1 MKLRSINVIFTGRYL
16 YLWYIVFTLVVLSML
31 INLWIL
37 SSVEE
42 FRLTTYD
49 TSGAAVKTEIVTSD
63 MLDGLTDPR
72 DMNYTLEKGIEPY
85 KSCYLKIFRYELC
98 LNLVKGEN
106 S

>member
-31 INLWIL
+31 INLRIL
-37 SSVEE
+37 SSMEE

-49 TSGAAVKTEIVTSD
+49 TSGAAVKTEMVTSD
-63 MLDGLTDPR
+63 MLDALTDTR
-72 DMNYTLEKGIEPY
+72 AMNFTLEKGIVPY

-98 LNLVKGEN
+98 TVRGEN